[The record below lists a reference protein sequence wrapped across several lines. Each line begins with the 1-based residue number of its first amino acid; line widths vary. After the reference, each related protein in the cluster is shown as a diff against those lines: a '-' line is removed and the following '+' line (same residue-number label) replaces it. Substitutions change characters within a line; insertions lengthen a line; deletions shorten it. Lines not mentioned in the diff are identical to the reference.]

1 MSDSDGRHRVGDVA
15 DFPTGSSTVVEV
27 AGDPIAVVH
36 AEDGELYA
44 LTNVCPHSG
53 GPLGDGK
60 VEGDSIYCPWH
71 GYQFELE
78 TGAHAQGLPLE
89 AETYGVEVDGGQVF
103 VRR

>member
-1 MSDSDGRHRVGDVA
+1 MSDSDGRRPVGDVA

-27 AGDPIAVVH
+27 DGDPIAL
-36 AEDGELYA
+36 ARANDGEFYA

-60 VEGDSIYCPWH
+60 VEDDSIYCPWH

-89 AETYGVEVDGGQVF
+89 AETYAVEVEDGRVY